1 VRPGGKGRGDDEG
14 EGVREGRGEG
24 ANLRKEG
31 GGRRGR
37 GGERGKGEDGE
48 EEGMGRAWRT
58 GLYDMMECESIAG
71 CLGMG
76 R

>member
-1 VRPGGKGRGDDEG
+1 MRGGGKRGR
-14 EGVREGRGEG
+14 G

-37 GGERGKGEDGE
+37 GGERGKE
-48 EEGMGRAWRT
+48 EMERKRGWGRAWRT

-71 CLGMG
+71 CFRNG
-76 R
+76 